1 MGSADLNHYELFGVE
16 RNATTAEIRTA
27 YKKMSVALHPDKNP
41 FGSNLMKSV
50 NAAWAILSDDAER
63 RKYDRE
69 ISVGGG
75 SNRYSRYD
83 DDDYEYYEAR
93 ISRLEQQL
101 RSSNSRNQ
109 ALTSKNQELRYQLN
123 DKNIALA
130 DARAS
135 SKSLGKQLK
144 QLENKHK
151 QSEAQCKQLN
161 KNVNYYKSENGG
173 LQRSLNKAHDEN
185 GDLRDQLDLYEKEKK
200 NAAKALKMEKQKFED
215 TLAAEKEKATEQ
227 MEQVKKEMLAR
238 SICYTC
244 NGEGGNE
251 CITCQGQGSV
261 KGKWTRCHNCKG
273 TGTLTSLVEGKAVE
287 CLACFGRGAKEGVFH
302 IPCFRCKGDKK
313 KKINCNTCHKGK
325 IRGFSL
331 KSCPFCKEGNGCTNC
346 LGKGYV
352 LCGYLCNGNKVP
364 PSPSSLQT
372 ALRKEAEK
380 VDGWLDRFMESANS
394 NYTCYTNEWDECRAF
409 VSLTDYE
416 DNADLKPSADDDVD
430 EAKETF
436 AKFNIDSSQV
446 SFSIGLSK
454 ELGRS
459 PTDNRRARRRR
470 EQQDATSPTSVLFSS
485 TVKVDT
491 TCSAETSRLAA
502 NVSLAQDVD
511 KTLD

>member
-1 MGSADLNHYELFGVE
+1 MGSADLNHYELFSVA

-41 FGSNLMKSV
+41 YGSNLMKSV

-75 SNRYSRYD
+75 ANRYSRYD
-83 DDDYEYYEAR
+83 DDDHEYYEAR

-101 RSSNSRNQ
+101 RSSNSKNQ
-109 ALTSKNQELRYQLN
+109 SLTSKNQELRYQLN
-123 DKNIALA
+123 DKNIALGE
-130 DARAS
+130 ARNS

-161 KNVNYYKSENGG
+161 KSVNYYKSENGG

-185 GDLRDQLDLYEKEKK
+185 GDLRDQLDEYEKEQKRI
-200 NAAKALKMEKQKFED
+200 AIALKNEVQKFED

-251 CITCQGQGSV
+251 CITCKGQGSV
-261 KGKWTRCHNCKG
+261 QGKWTRCHNCKG
-273 TGTLTSLVEGKAVE
+273 TGTLTSLLVEGKALE

-313 KKINCNTCHKGK
+313 KKTNCNTCHKGK

-331 KSCPFCKEGNGCTNC
+331 KSCPFCKEGNGCVNC
-346 LGKGYV
+346 LGKGHV
-352 LCGYLCNGNKVP
+352 LCGYLCNGNKIP

-372 ALRKEAEK
+372 ALRKEADK
-380 VDGWLDRFMESANS
+380 SDGWIDRFMESANS
-394 NYTCYTNEWDECRAF
+394 DYTCYTNEWDECRAF
-409 VSLTDYE
+409 VLLTDYK
-416 DNADLKPSADDDVD
+416 DNADPKPSADDDVD
-430 EAKETF
+430 EAKDFF
-436 AKFNIDSSQV
+436 AKFSIDSSQV

-454 ELGRS
+454 EGRTMVGELGRS
-459 PTDNRRARRRR
+459 AVDRRARRRR
-470 EQQDATSPTSVLFSS
+470 EQDASSPTSVLFSS
-485 TVKVDT
+485 TVKK
-491 TCSAETSRLAA
+491 
-502 NVSLAQDVD
+502 VD
-511 KTLD
+511 KSE